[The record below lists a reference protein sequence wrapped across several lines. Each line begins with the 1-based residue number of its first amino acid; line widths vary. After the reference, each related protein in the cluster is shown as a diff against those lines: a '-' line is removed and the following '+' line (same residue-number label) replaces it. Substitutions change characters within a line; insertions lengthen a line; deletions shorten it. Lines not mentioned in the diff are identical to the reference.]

1 MHGLEV
7 AGGVMPAIG
16 FALIMNMIGKPKMIS
31 YTVLGFIVVK
41 AVGLN
46 TLTAGLVAGCVAVLV
61 VLEKRE
67 REKEGA

>member
-1 MHGLEV
+1 
-7 AGGVMPAIG
+7 
-16 FALIMNMIGKPKMIS
+16 MNMIGKPKMIP